1 MTHIMDSEKEEIKKY
16 LKTSSIK
23 AESSTDK
30 EKPELMTN
38 IEAFHEGK
46 FPDNLTEKFENP
58 PNLKTESLINN
69 IELEH
74 KRLLELRPTPELLES
89 ANLIGKLE
97 DLRPPEMGELY
108 EEKRLTDIDEK
119 KKLADRE

>member
-1 MTHIMDSEKEEIKKY
+1 M
-16 LKTSSIK
+16 
-23 AESSTDK
+23 
-30 EKPELMTN
+30 
-38 IEAFHEGK
+38 
-46 FPDNLTEKFENP
+46 
-58 PNLKTESLINN
+58 
-69 IELEH
+69 EH

-119 KKLADRE
+119 KKLADKE